1 VAFTLPTHA
10 QPQGVQHWLFCGE
23 VIMTTR
29 IWAPVLGWLAAGG
42 AAVVLAVHA
51 PKDHDFKGR
60 VPQLQAKRLD
70 QKQIDL
76 PQGLPAERTLAV
88 VVFSRGQREEARSWI
103 EGMRLR
109 HDPSI
114 AWLKMPVLQ
123 DPGEELARR
132 AIEHRLLSGQGGDSD
147 RSRLVLLFTDRAAFV
162 RAAQLS
168 GSDHAS
174 VLVLDRRGVVLAR
187 SEGAYDADKAQALR
201 ETLFAQD

>member
-1 VAFTLPTHA
+1 
-10 QPQGVQHWLFCGE
+10 
-23 VIMTTR
+23 MTSR

-42 AAVVLAVHA
+42 VAVVLAVYA
-51 PKDHDFKGR
+51 PKDHDFRGR
-60 VPQLQAKRLD
+60 LPQLQAKRLD
-70 QKQIDL
+70 QKPIDF
-76 PQGLPAERTLAV
+76 PQGLPAERTLAL
-88 VVFSRGQREEARSWI
+88 VVFGRSQRDEAHSWI

-109 HDPSI
+109 HDSSI
-114 AWLKMPVLQ
+114 AWLKMPVLE

-132 AIEHRLLSGQGGDSD
+132 AIEHRLLSRQPADSD

-187 SEGAYDADKAQALR
+187 SEGAFDEDKAQALR